1 MATEME
7 IVGFTP
13 DIGIYNGSK
22 YGFNVNVEDDVDVH
36 VEPIFCLVDLKKPY
50 LINPNHI
57 ECVVGEWNKD
67 KTEYGVRIFFVS
79 GNSVWCGGAPAKDLF
94 KKLLMRLQEREDLA
108 KKFDSASKC

>member
-22 YGFNVNVEDDVDVH
+22 YGFSVCLEDRSSVRVSPDYY
-36 VEPIFCLVDLKKPY
+36 LLMDLKKPY
-50 LINPNHI
+50 LINPSNV

-67 KTEYGVRIFFVS
+67 KTEYGIRIFFVS
-79 GNSVWCGGAPAKDLF
+79 GNNVWCGGDTARKCLDGLGGFRAV
-94 KKLLMRLQEREDLA
+94 E
-108 KKFDSASKC
+108 KFDAASKR